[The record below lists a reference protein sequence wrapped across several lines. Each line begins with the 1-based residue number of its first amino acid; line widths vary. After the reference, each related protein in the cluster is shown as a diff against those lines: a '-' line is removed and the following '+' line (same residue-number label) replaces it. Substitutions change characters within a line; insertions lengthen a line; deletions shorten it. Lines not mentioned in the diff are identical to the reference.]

1 MIQLTVI
8 RGAPGSGKST
18 LARAIELDLSA
29 GETPVAI
36 VEMDDWRINGKVYTY
51 DQTQNTRI
59 ADECF
64 QKVRSLLEGG
74 VSVIVAN
81 TFIRRLHVSQYRRLA
96 KSLRVPYQEYICR
109 GEFRSL
115 HGVEPGHASVMHRQM
130 EL

>member
-29 GETPVAI
+29 GSTPVVI
-36 VEMDDWRINGKVYTY
+36 VEMDDWRLVDGTYTY

-64 QKVRSLLEGG
+64 QKVRALLEAGTA
-74 VSVIVAN
+74 VIVAN
-81 TFIRRLHVSQYRRLA
+81 TFLRRVHVSQYRRLA

-109 GEFRSL
+109 GEFSSL
-115 HGVEPGHASVMHRQM
+115 HGVDPGHASVMHRQM